1 MSENASIPLSAL
13 SRYARKHHFELFLI
27 LIQRDFK
34 VKDSFLGVWAATD
47 YFRGMGFLKM

>member
-1 MSENASIPLSAL
+1 MSENASLPLSPV
-13 SRYARKHHFELFLI
+13 SCYGRKHHFELFLI

-34 VKDSFLGVWAATD
+34 VKDSFLGVWAVTD